1 MASGNNLQAF
11 PASFVASVR
20 DDTGITIT
28 VAAAGTSLPLKGA
41 LFEQRLNAL
50 PGASGFAWVAAD
62 GTLTIGKNVAGI
74 YDIEVVGGWVVGT
87 NAGVK
92 IVGPAKNGT
101 ILAKSRAVEPGTAVG
116 ASQSVIAPAV
126 SLAAGDVV
134 TVECDAGTNGHVVIA
149 RDLALKLTRVR

>member
-28 VAAAGTSLPLKGA
+28 VAAAGTALPLLGA
-41 LFEQRLNAL
+41 LFAQRLNAM
-50 PGASGFAWVAAD
+50 PGASGFTWSAAA
-62 GTLTIGKNVAGI
+62 GTLTIGAAVAGV
-74 YDIEVVGGWVVGT
+74 YDVEVVGGWVLGT

-101 ILAKSRAVEPGTAVG
+101 ILAKSRTVEPNPAVG

-126 SLAAGDVV
+126 TLAAGDVV
-134 TVECDAGTNGHVVIA
+134 TVLCDVGTNGHVVTA
-149 RDLALKLTRVR
+149 RDLALKLTRVG